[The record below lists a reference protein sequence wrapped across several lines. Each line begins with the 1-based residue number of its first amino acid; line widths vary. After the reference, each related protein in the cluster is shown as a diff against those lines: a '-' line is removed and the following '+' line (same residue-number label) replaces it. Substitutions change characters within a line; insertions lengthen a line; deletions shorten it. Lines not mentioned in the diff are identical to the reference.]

1 MRYITRI
8 HLSDCGWH
16 EAYYPGTTIELADP
30 RTGEP
35 RHTVFSLE
43 NTGGKT
49 SFLALVLSCFD
60 PSERRFL
67 KTLIRPNQKFD
78 DYFGDVPAFILV
90 EWDLSGGQTSLLD
103 AQRLVTGQLVVPRG
117 DGPQR
122 VLDRHF
128 FAFRNAPSLA
138 LDDIPAPGL
147 PGFEAHGR
155 LNGHQDV
162 QRWLYTMRSSHPG
175 NFQSFGKQSDWKR
188 KLAEEKI
195 DTELLAAQVEFNRSE
210 GGIEDFLSFRSESQF
225 VRKFLAMTVPDVEA
239 GPVRAVLAEHVG
251 RLADLPRLERRR
263 DAMRKL
269 QERFAPFVE
278 IAGEARAA
286 QEEASRRAG
295 HAAGLKAALEEHR
308 AQASQRAEALSE
320 RASTHQTAAK
330 QAEAACRTARVELAS
345 AMVEM
350 ARGRHEAARALASM
364 RQDELERAKARR
376 HLLHGAVLMREI
388 LDDRARSES
397 LREAIDAENADLQPR
412 RNALRTMGADLEATL
427 NRRAAAM
434 RERQRTLTADAAASK
449 EAAREAEGQRTAN
462 DESAQAERRKMAGI
476 DVNLDHARDFRA
488 RLVGD
493 GVLESGESAE
503 AASHRHGEAA
513 RAVRDEARELRRQ
526 ADERDEATRAHR
538 ERQGDLKA
546 ERSGI
551 AIEIESLRETAREG
565 DEKRRSLA
573 FDSTIIELTGESE
586 VDPESDAVE
595 RVLANAKDKCAATLR
610 DGERQR
616 ELLEAD
622 RESLEATGLASI
634 DKDVRAVTER
644 LHASGMP
651 DAQPYAAYL
660 CAIVRSPDGVRR
672 FAERDP
678 ARFAGVAVPNRKA
691 LDEARRLLQSTPPL
705 SRAVTVAIAS
715 DVPGEA
721 PGDRF
726 VLAVDE
732 PAAYDPGAARELQ
745 RRIEDDLA
753 RIGESNDA
761 VRRRWERLGS
771 TLWNL
776 GAWRERFG
784 GGRLDAIE
792 RSIEEKEA
800 RDEEIEAELAALS
813 KRIVTDEEDA
823 KRCRDRAR
831 ECDQQAHARTDRAR
845 RADEHHAQWE
855 SRVEDWQLERLRH
868 EHTAQAAEACAR
880 DWQTKRDELADK
892 ARTHERE
899 AADAARRAAEM
910 EREVGDIEYTAPGG
924 RISENLDTLRR
935 DYKQT
940 LETLKNLEQKRVE
953 HLRGQQQVIQ
963 QTLDTKEDRY
973 GQEFGELDPAEVAAE
988 AERDGV
994 REAAATTDEAL
1005 ETARTNASNAR
1016 ADAEGAEREYLS
1028 ERDRR
1033 AAEIKPDAF
1042 IDLRAHE
1049 PEDLAGIA
1057 SRAEETIVQQ
1067 EALGAREAEA
1077 AEQTRGEAARNEH
1090 AAKEYMNWAATLD
1103 GVLHG
1108 ESVSPERIEL
1118 PRHEEVAFLV
1128 NDTVSGLGHAR
1139 AALSEAHKRVYGSY
1153 EELRRFTNS
1162 PAFSRLEGEREVALH
1177 LSASD
1182 SLAAAAHAPGTARL
1196 IDDRLKSIEHDLSRL
1211 DDDLQACI
1219 DELDHLLRA
1228 ALHVVRRMVRDG
1240 RIPDHVPR
1248 FGGQPVFRIGADLS
1262 RIAAAN
1268 RREILRSYIT
1278 DLVEDDRV
1286 PERGQDIAAEMVERM
1301 TAALGRST
1309 LDIRLLK
1316 PKGEGD
1322 TEHMPIERVTVS
1334 GGELLTAAMM
1344 IYLVIA
1350 RLRADAMHEGKG
1362 EAGVLILDNPLGKAN
1377 KALLLKTQIG
1387 LADAMGI
1394 QLFYATGVQD
1404 TSALAA
1410 FENIVRLR
1418 RNRQSRATR
1427 RIHVEIEAM
1436 QAHIDRNTDGEPSV
1450 VAPVEVAAD

>member
-1 MRYITRI
+1 M
-8 HLSDCGWH
+8 
-16 EAYYPGTTIELADP
+16 
-30 RTGEP
+30 
-35 RHTVFSLE
+35 FSLE

-49 SFLALVLSCFD
+49 SFLALVLSCFV

-67 KTLIRPNQKFD
+67 KTLIRPNQKFG

-90 EWDLSGGQTSLLD
+90 EWDLSGGQKSFLD

-128 FAFRNAPSLA
+128 FAFRNAPGLA

-195 DTELLAAQVEFNRSE
+195 DTGLLAAQVEFNRSE

-225 VRKFLAMTVPDVEA
+225 MRKFLAMTLPDAEA

-286 QEEASRRAG
+286 QEEVSRRAG
-295 HAAGLKAALEEHR
+295 HAAGLKAALEEHG

-320 RASTHQTAAK
+320 RARSHRTAAK
-330 QAEAACRTARVELAS
+330 QAEAACREARVELAS

-364 RQDELERAKARR
+364 REDELERAKTRR

-412 RNALRTMGADLEATL
+412 RNALRIMGADLEATL

-434 RERQRTLTADAAASK
+434 RERQRTLTADAATSK
-449 EAAREAEGQRTAN
+449 KAAREAEVQRTAS
-462 DESAQAERRKMAGI
+462 DKGAQAERRKMAGI

-488 RLVGD
+488 RLVGE

-551 AIEIESLRETAREG
+551 AVEIESLRETVREG

-595 RVLANAKDKCAATLR
+595 RVLANAKGKCAATLR
-610 DGERQR
+610 DGERQQ

-644 LHASGMP
+644 LRASGMP

-715 DVPGEA
+715 DVSGET

-732 PAAYDPGAARELQ
+732 PAAYDHGAARELQ

-761 VRRRWERLGS
+761 VRRRLERLES
-771 TLWNL
+771 SLRTL

-792 RSIEEKEA
+792 RSIEEKTA

-813 KRIVTDEEDA
+813 ERIETDEEDA
-823 KRCRDRAR
+823 RRCRDRAR
-831 ECDQQAHARTDRAR
+831 ECDQQAHACTDRAR
-845 RADEHHAQWE
+845 RSDEHHAQWE
-855 SRVEDWQLERLRH
+855 SRVEDWRLERLRH

-924 RISENLDTLRR
+924 QISENLDALRR
-935 DYKQT
+935 DYKQN

-994 REAAATTDEAL
+994 REAAATADEEL

-1028 ERDRR
+1028 ERGRR
-1033 AAEIKPDAF
+1033 TAEIKPDTF

-1057 SRAEETIVQQ
+1057 SRAEGTIVQQ
-1067 EALGAREAEA
+1067 ETLGAREAEA
-1077 AEQTRGEAARNEH
+1077 ADRTRQEATRTEH
-1090 AAKEYMNWAATLD
+1090 AAKEYMNWATTLD
-1103 GVLHG
+1103 GVLHD
-1108 ESVSPERIEL
+1108 ESASPERIEL
-1118 PRHEEVAFLV
+1118 PRHEEVAVLV
-1128 NDTVSGLGHAR
+1128 NSTVSGLGHAR
-1139 AALSEAHKRVYGSY
+1139 AGLSEAHERVYGSY
-1153 EELRRFTNS
+1153 DEIRRFMNS
-1162 PAFSRLEGEREVALH
+1162 PTFSRLEGEREVALH

-1182 SLAAAAHAPGTARL
+1182 PLAAAAHAPGTARL

-1350 RLRADAMHEGKG
+1350 RLRADAMHEGTG
-1362 EAGVLILDNPLGKAN
+1362 EAGVLILDNPL
-1377 KALLLKTQIG
+1377 
-1387 LADAMGI
+1387 
-1394 QLFYATGVQD
+1394 
-1404 TSALAA
+1404 
-1410 FENIVRLR
+1410 
-1418 RNRQSRATR
+1418 
-1427 RIHVEIEAM
+1427 
-1436 QAHIDRNTDGEPSV
+1436 
-1450 VAPVEVAAD
+1450 